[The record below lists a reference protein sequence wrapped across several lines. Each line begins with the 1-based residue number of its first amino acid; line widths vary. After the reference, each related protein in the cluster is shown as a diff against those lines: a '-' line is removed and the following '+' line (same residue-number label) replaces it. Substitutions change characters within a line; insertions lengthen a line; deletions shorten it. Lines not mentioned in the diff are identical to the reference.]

1 GAGEL
6 GRGFAVVAGEVRNL
20 AQRSAEAAKE
30 IKVLIGDS
38 VGKVEQGSALADR
51 AGSTISDVVS
61 SIQRVSGIVAEIT
74 DASHEQSMGVSQATQ
89 AITQMDGV
97 TQQNAALV
105 EQMAAAA
112 VSLRT
117 QAQDMVRSVN
127 VFKLAP
133 ADVHSG
139 EPLRLN

>member
-1 GAGEL
+1 
-6 GRGFAVVAGEVRNL
+6 VVAGEVRNL

-38 VGKVEQGSALADR
+38 VGKVEQGSVLADR
-51 AGSTISDVVS
+51 AGSTISDVVH
-61 SIQRVSGIVAEIT
+61 SIQRVSGIVSEIT
-74 DASHEQSMGVSQATQ
+74 AASQEQSTGVTQATQ
-89 AITQMDGV
+89 AISQMDDA

-127 VFKLAP
+127 VFRLATAEGQAGGP
-133 ADVHSG
+133 
-139 EPLRLN
+139 PRLT